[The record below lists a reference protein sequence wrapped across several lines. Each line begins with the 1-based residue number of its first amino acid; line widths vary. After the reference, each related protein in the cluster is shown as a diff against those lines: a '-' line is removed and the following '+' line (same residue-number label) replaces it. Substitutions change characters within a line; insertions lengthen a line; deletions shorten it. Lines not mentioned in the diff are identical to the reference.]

1 MKIMRLLVLLGISLF
16 CVASARA
23 QEGEAKLIDEVIAR
37 VNAGVIMRSAY
48 EAALKD
54 VLEELKKRGVKG
66 EELEKQFAEWKVRV
80 LDELISNQLLAQ
92 RAKDLSI
99 NVDPEVNQQI
109 LRLMKENNCEST
121 ECLAQKMREAGFDI
135 EDVRKSL
142 TEKFSTERVLG
153 AEVYGRVFRNLTEKE
168 KRDFYDKNKDAY
180 SEPGEITLS
189 NIFIALGKD
198 PNQALLRAKEVVAQ
212 ARAGVMDFPT
222 LAQKFSENEQSKKN
236 PSLGAFKI
244 PDLAPEVKAA
254 VENLTV
260 GAVTEPV
267 KLETGYAVFR
277 VDEKKEAKLIPFE
290 DERVQNHVS
299 QSLVQQ
305 RSGEQVD
312 EYLNKLRGEA
322 FIELDPRYQFETS
335 KVKSAQIKHTPY
347 SEDSGKKKK
356 KKDKEKEAEKKT
368 AEKTAAKNDNQ

>member
-1 MKIMRLLVLLGISLF
+1 MKLMRLVVLCGMALL
-16 CVASARA
+16 CVVSARA
-23 QEGEAKLIDEVIAR
+23 QEGDSKPIDEVIAR

-48 EAALKD
+48 EGALKD
-54 VLEELKKRGVKG
+54 VLEELKKRGAKG

-121 ECLAQKMREAGFDI
+121 ECLGQKMREAGFDI

-168 KRDFYDKNKDAY
+168 KREFYEKNKDAY
-180 SEPGEITLS
+180 SEPGEVTLS

-198 PNQALLRAKEVVAQ
+198 PNQSLARAKEVVVQ
-212 ARAGVMDFPT
+212 ARAGAMEFPA
-222 LAQKFSENEQSKKN
+222 LAAKYSETEQSKKN
-236 PSLGAFKI
+236 PSLGAIKI
-244 PDLAPEVKAA
+244 PDLAPEVKAVVETAA
-254 VENLTV
+254 V
-260 GAVTEPV
+260 GSVTDPV
-267 KLETGYAVFR
+267 KLETGYAIFR
-277 VDEKKEAKLIPFE
+277 IDARKDAKAVPFE
-290 DERVQNHVS
+290 DERVQNHVA
-299 QSLVQQ
+299 QMLVQQ
-305 RSGEQVD
+305 RSGEQVE
-312 EYLNKLRGEA
+312 EYLTKLRGEA
-322 FIELDPRYQFETS
+322 FIEIDPRYQFETS
-335 KVKSAQIKHTPY
+335 KVKSVQIKHTPY

-356 KKDKEKEAEKKT
+356 KKDKEKEAEKKA
-368 AEKTAAKNDNQ
+368 AEKTAKNDNQ

>member
-1 MKIMRLLVLLGISLF
+1 MKIMRLFVLLGITLL
-16 CVASARA
+16 CVSSARA

-37 VNAGVIMRSAY
+37 VNAGVIMRSSY
-48 EAALKD
+48 ESALKD
-54 VLEELKKRGVKG
+54 VLEELKKRGLKA

-121 ECLAQKMREAGFDI
+121 ECLGQKMREAGFDI

-168 KRDFYDKNKDAY
+168 KREFYDKNKDAY

-198 PNQALLRAKEVVAQ
+198 PNQSLLRAKEVVTQ
-212 ARAGVMDFPT
+212 ARAGVMDFPA
-222 LAQKFSENEQSKKN
+222 LAQKYSENEASKKN

-254 VENLTV
+254 VENLAV
-260 GAVTEPV
+260 GGVTEPV

-277 VDEKKEAKLIPFE
+277 VDAKKEAKLIPFE
-290 DERVQNHVS
+290 DERVQNHVA
-299 QSLVQQ
+299 QMLVQQ

-312 EYLNKLRGEA
+312 EYLSKLRGEA

-356 KKDKEKEAEKKT
+356 KKDKEKEAEKKA